1 MDERESRRPSEWR
14 RLFGIAV
21 DLIEQLRENAGGLDF
36 EWSFGGGTA
45 MMIQIGHRESHD
57 IDIFLDDPQLLGFI
71 DPSRSRLRLDLAP
84 SDYQGDGLRFQKF
97 AFENVGEIDFIV
109 AGTLTQMPFDI
120 REVEGRAVRLE
131 TVPEIIAKKVYYR
144 GSETKPRDI
153 FDIAAAARFK
163 LEPVVDALRAFP
175 DQVSRTRERLEKLNP
190 EFVDRA
196 IADLMIMPDFQAS
209 AADSLDTALSVLDE
223 ALSSPKET

>member
-1 MDERESRRPSEWR
+1 MDERDSRRPSEWR

-21 DLIEQLRENAGGLDF
+21 DLIEQLRENAGGFDF

-57 IDIFLDDPQLLGFI
+57 INIFLDDPQLLGFI
-71 DPSRSRLRLDLAP
+71 DPSRSHLRLDLAP

-97 AFENVGEIDFIV
+97 AFESVGEIDFIV

-144 GSETKPRDI
+144 GSEAKPRDI

-175 DQVSRTRERLEKLNP
+175 DQVFRTKERLEKLNP

-196 IADLMIMPDFQAS
+196 IADLMIMPDFRAS

-223 ALSSPKET
+223 ALSSPKAT

>member
-1 MDERESRRPSEWR
+1 MDERDSRRPSEWR

-21 DLIEQLRENAGGLDF
+21 DLIEQLRENAGGFDF

-84 SDYQGDGLRFQKF
+84 SDYQGDGLRFHKF

-144 GSETKPRDI
+144 GPEAKPRDI

-163 LEPVVDALRAFP
+163 LEPVVNALRAFP
-175 DQVSRTRERLEKLNP
+175 DQVSRTKERLEKLNP

-209 AADSLDTALSVLDE
+209 AADSLDTALAVLNG
-223 ALSSPKET
+223 ALSAPKET

>member
-1 MDERESRRPSEWR
+1 MDERDSRRPSEWR

-21 DLIEQLRENAGGLDF
+21 DLIEQLRENAGGFDF

-131 TVPEIIAKKVYYR
+131 TVPRDYR
-144 GSETKPRDI
+144 QEGLLPRSGS
-153 FDIAAAARFK
+153 
-163 LEPVVDALRAFP
+163 
-175 DQVSRTRERLEKLNP
+175 
-190 EFVDRA
+190 
-196 IADLMIMPDFQAS
+196 QAS
-209 AADSLDTALSVLDE
+209 RHF
-223 ALSSPKET
+223 

>member
-1 MDERESRRPSEWR
+1 MDERDSRRPSEWR

-21 DLIEQLRENAGGLDF
+21 DLIEQLRENAGGFDF

-144 GSETKPRDI
+144 GPEAKPRDI

-163 LEPVVDALRAFP
+163 LEPVVNALRAFP
-175 DQVSRTRERLEKLNP
+175 DQVSRTKERLEKLNP

-209 AADSLDTALSVLDE
+209 AADSLDTALAVLNG
-223 ALSSPKET
+223 ALSAPKET